1 MLSDL
6 LTPGDSAEVT
16 SHAYRM
22 RLVAAMLG
30 AGILIGVTLDA
41 AKFGYVG
48 LAQAV
53 KVAMTNRA
61 FASQAE
67 RIQYRRM
74 QTPIPENALVLTRLD
89 KPFLLDFKRN
99 TIFIVDHPNG
109 MPPSIPRFKQ
119 AEPFAKYLLG
129 RSIRYVAYS
138 YRNEAGVPRK
148 LFGGPDSVA
157 AHGSYYT
164 YDLEFQH
171 MLEELGQS
179 RQRIYDDGDNFVVDL
194 CQMRTQ
200 L

>member
-1 MLSDL
+1 
-6 LTPGDSAEVT
+6 
-16 SHAYRM
+16 
-22 RLVAAMLG
+22 
-30 AGILIGVTLDA
+30 
-41 AKFGYVG
+41 
-48 LAQAV
+48 
-53 KVAMTNRA
+53 
-61 FASQAE
+61 
-67 RIQYRRM
+67 M

-179 RQRIYDDGDNFVVDL
+179 RQRIYDDGDNFVVDYMSNAEAAVEAAIGLQREFCSSGSCAPALRLMTHRSGSSHRGGVRPCNARTGVLPL
-194 CQMRTQ
+194 CRI
-200 L
+200 